1 MKLIVG
7 LGNPG
12 KEYLKTW
19 HNIGFLALDNIASV
33 FKFEDFKREK
43 KFQAEIAIGE
53 IKKQKT
59 ILAKPQ
65 TFMNN
70 SGLTVGA
77 LAKYYKIKPTDIII
91 IHDDIDLPL
100 GRIKIVG
107 DSSAGGHNGV
117 KSIIQYLKTQ
127 DFIRIRIGIS
137 TPKKEKIGSAD
148 YVLTKIG
155 LLQSSKIKGI
165 IKKTTSAVEEV
176 VGVSPE
182 SAMNKYN

>member
-1 MKLIVG
+1 MKLVVG

-19 HNIGFLALDNIASV
+19 HNIGFLALDNIANSFDFEK
-33 FKFEDFKREK
+33 FKIER
-43 KFQAEIAIGE
+43 KFQAEITTGKIGE
-53 IKKQKT
+53 EKI

-65 TFMNN
+65 TYMNN
-70 SGLTVGA
+70 SGTAVGA
-77 LAKYYKIKPTDIII
+77 LVKYYKIKPEDIIV

-100 GRIKIVG
+100 SRIKIAK
-107 DSSAGGHNGV
+107 DSSAGGHNGI
-117 KSIIQYLKTQ
+117 KSIIQHLKTQ
-127 DFIRIRIGIS
+127 DFIRIRIGVA

-155 LLQSSKIKGI
+155 LLQSSKVKEA
-165 IKKTTSAVEEV
+165 IKKATSTVEEV
-176 VGVSPE
+176 TGVSLI

>member
-1 MKLIVG
+1 MKLIIG

-19 HNIGFLALDNIASV
+19 HNIGFLAVDQIAST
-33 FKFEDFKREK
+33 FDYTDFKTEK
-43 KFQAEIAIGE
+43 KFKAEISSGGLQSEKI
-53 IKKQKT
+53 

-70 SGLTVGA
+70 SGESVGA
-77 LAKYYKIKPTDIII
+77 LIKYYKINTEDLII

-100 GRIKIVG
+100 GRIKITQ
-107 DSSAGGHNGV
+107 DASAGGHNGI
-117 KSIIQYLKTQ
+117 KSIIQHLGTQ
-127 DFIRIRIGIS
+127 NFIRIRVGVA
-137 TPKKEKIGSAD
+137 TPKKEKLGSAN

-155 LLQSSKIKGI
+155 LLQAGKVKEL

-176 VGVSPE
+176 VGVSAI
-182 SAMNKYN
+182 SAMNKFN